1 MSGFALPP
9 SVGMQLV
16 ERYLLDPVGEP
27 PVVALH
33 AQKLPALA
41 GETRTFPDPFAPKKK
56 DTGRRERNVQVCA
69 RQTPTGRQREGFEW
83 SPEARKR
90 KLIIVASSGGI
101 DSTALLIRTRR
112 KYPRAMLLIERA
124 DTGHEP
130 PDTLETMREVARV
143 VRAPI
148 VNLEPD
154 RSLWE
159 HIRDRGEIPNL
170 AKAFQSC
177 TLVVKG
183 QLLDKFNCW
192 LVRNRKNRTT
202 IHLSGLLYEEPSRV
216 YGQLFSQDARFG
228 ELMQEE
234 ALLYDEKITK
244 AGAIKVLQEA
254 GIPISSTYLDRL
266 RHGCIPCKYW
276 SATEWKRYFQVDPS
290 GFKEASD
297 LEQYIAKHGRRK
309 GTKRFPAGSNFG
321 KLRRIWLVGRKDIAP
336 EGLYLTEWVQ
346 LWDREDPGWRT
357 RPVPAGLIR
366 PEDISADFPWAT
378 RTAKV
383 GSKRLPVMGDFPL
396 PATSP
401 AVAKR
406 ESKRAKKGAEKWHK
420 ALDTYRTPRK
430 WQRALKDLKAE
441 QGQRN
446 VPFPLP
452 PELDVTSLEL
462 GSWSAL
468 PAQTKPRWS
477 PPLKLWSVKGPRT
490 GLGLWVWKAEPNW
503 LVVRLKEGR
512 KWVGHVSVTEQ
523 RSKGQTVW
531 VVGNSHLKENLRG
544 TGLGSLL
551 YLATKQALEAYRF
564 KPVKMIPTSE
574 YLGGTGTS
582 PQAGRVWTRL
592 RGEGRLAR
600 YAHRGVVPYVS
611 PRMRRLTKEEAANR
625 KIAYGLKEGHGWA
638 VRKATRA
645 MSPHVRSS
653 DLLVPIP
660 NSRGDTAANLK
671 LATALAKATGAE
683 VWDVLGRAGTVE
695 SNRERHIA
703 GRPPLTIM
711 QHSMTRDHRWDG
723 WMWPLGPTPICPD
736 SIVFID
742 NVVSSG
748 STFDAA
754 RHQLHGGWGLAFAD
768 ARGSWRG
775 QGNQKRQE
783 VMGLGYSSS
792 EITKAIRALE
802 STPSGRSS
810 GPPGAVVGVPP
821 VAVQRAALKGLK
833 IRAQSPSSRQGGTQI
848 GVGRAMQLALGQPI
862 SERSVRRMKSYFAR
876 HAGDR
881 RPGWS
886 KPGRETKG
894 YQAWLLW
901 GGDAGRKWVEGL

>member
-1 MSGFALPP
+1 MAGFALPP
-9 SVGMQLV
+9 SAGMQLV
-16 ERYLLDPVGEP
+16 EAYLLDPVGEP

-41 GETRTFPDPFAPKKK
+41 GETKTFPDPFAPKKK
-56 DTGRRERNVQVCA
+56 DTGRRERNVQLCA

-83 SPEARKR
+83 SPEALKR
-90 KLIIVASSGGI
+90 RLVIVASSGGI

-112 KYPRAMLLIERA
+112 KYPRAMILIERA

-216 YGQLFSQDARFG
+216 YGQLFSQRARFG

-244 AGAIKVLQEA
+244 ARAIQVLQKA

-276 SATEWKRYFQVDPS
+276 QPPEWQRYFQVDPS

-336 EGLYLTEWVQ
+336 EGLFLTEWLR

-357 RPVPAGLIR
+357 RPVPAGLVR
-366 PEDISADFPWAT
+366 PEDISSDFPWAT

-406 ESKRAKKGAEKWHK
+406 EGKQAKKGAEKWHK
-420 ALDTYRTPRK
+420 ALEVYGSPKK
-430 WQRALKDLKAE
+430 WQRALKDLRAE
-441 QGQRN
+441 EGQRN

-452 PELDVTSLEL
+452 PQLDLSRVSVGAWTAVPLAEQ
-462 GSWSAL
+462 GED
-468 PAQTKPRWS
+468 RWG
-477 PPLKLWSVKGPRT
+477 PTTKLWQVKGPEK
-490 GLGLWVWKAEPNW
+490 GFSLWRYWPKKWGYPAGSQRMI
-503 LVVRLKEGR
+503 RLKKGNR
-512 KWVGHVSVTEQ
+512 WVGHVRVEEVRHGGQEVFVVT
-523 RSKGQTVW
+523 
-531 VVGNSHLKENLRG
+531 NSHLDDPYRG
-544 TGLGSLL
+544 IGLGSLM
-551 YLATKQALEAYRF
+551 YLAARNMIEAYKFR
-564 KPVKMIPTSE
+564 PVKMISTRE
-574 YLGGTGTS
+574 YVGSGTS
-582 PQAGRVWTRL
+582 PMAQKVWGRL

-600 YAHRGVVPYVS
+600 FAHQGVVPYVS
-611 PRMRRLTKEEAANR
+611 PRMRPLTREEAANR
-625 KIAYGLKEGHGWA
+625 KIAYALKKGHGWA
-638 VRKATRA
+638 VREATRA

-660 NSRGDTAANLK
+660 NSRGDAAANLK
-671 LATALAKATGAE
+671 LATALAKATGAG

-711 QHSMTRDHRWDG
+711 QHSMTRDRHWDG

-754 RHQLHGGWGLAFAD
+754 RHQLHAGWGLAFAD
-768 ARGSWRG
+768 ARGSWR
-775 QGNQKRQE
+775 
-783 VMGLGYSSS
+783 
-792 EITKAIRALE
+792 
-802 STPSGRSS
+802 
-810 GPPGAVVGVPP
+810 
-821 VAVQRAALKGLK
+821 AA
-833 IRAQSPSSRQGGTQI
+833 R
-848 GVGRAMQLALGQPI
+848 
-862 SERSVRRMKSYFAR
+862 
-876 HAGDR
+876 
-881 RPGWS
+881 
-886 KPGRETKG
+886 
-894 YQAWLLW
+894 
-901 GGDAGRKWVEGL
+901 